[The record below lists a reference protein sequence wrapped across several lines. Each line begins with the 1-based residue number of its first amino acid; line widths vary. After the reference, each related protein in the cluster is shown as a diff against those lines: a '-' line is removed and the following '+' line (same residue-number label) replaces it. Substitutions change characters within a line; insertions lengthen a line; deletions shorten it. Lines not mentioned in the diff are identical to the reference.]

1 VLLGLNILSKN
12 PILLV
17 SKATCAASES
27 AKCTNQQ
34 LIQAFFMRAH
44 VQAALMGLEAAHG
57 IRILICP
64 NFLQSDFQLRKN
76 GLAAL
81 RSGIDATD
89 LVICYS

>member
-1 VLLGLNILSKN
+1 LSKN

-17 SKATCAASES
+17 SKATCAASEA

-57 IRILICP
+57 IRILYAQTSCKAI
-64 NFLQSDFQLRKN
+64 FSYGKT
-76 GLAAL
+76 AYL
-81 RSGIDATD
+81 RSGVG
-89 LVICYS
+89 LM